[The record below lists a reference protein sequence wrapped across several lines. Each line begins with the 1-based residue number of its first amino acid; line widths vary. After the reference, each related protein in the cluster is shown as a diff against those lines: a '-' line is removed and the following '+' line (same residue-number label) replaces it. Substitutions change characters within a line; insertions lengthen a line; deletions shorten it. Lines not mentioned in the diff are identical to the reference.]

1 VLDNHKEDSMKTILA
16 AVLAGAFLFSAIPAS
31 FADDK
36 PAGEKTEKGK
46 KGDKKDDKGG
56 DKGGGW

>member
-1 VLDNHKEDSMKTILA
+1 MKTILA
-16 AVLAGAFLFSAIPAS
+16 TVLAGAFLFSAVPAA
-31 FADDK
+31 FANDK

-46 KGDKKDDKGG
+46 KGDKKDDKGA